1 MIRLTIISILYNKKP
16 EIVIFIKFT
25 IMIDCQLAHYLTL
38 VRGISEGTIH
48 GALPTVPFKPAFSCA
63 TYCVAEK

>member
-1 MIRLTIISILYNKKP
+1 
-16 EIVIFIKFT
+16 
-25 IMIDCQLAHYLTL
+25 MIDCQLAHYLTL